1 MPIIEVE
8 HYVHRIDHFCWKM
21 LLWWLEVHRGIL
33 KWSQTHPRYV
43 LLPLPQ
49 QPKYNNSIFSRKAP
63 NFLQAF
69 YCTEKSKV
77 TYHLK
82 TPRIGLFVPSVCHGE
97 WLHRTEPMCVGCDHH
112 HITVHA
118 IIIQKVVIA
127 TFWDF
132 QSARW
137 PACGPVP
144 VVAHY
149 RINTKELLPELTMKS
164 SWRS

>member
-1 MPIIEVE
+1 MFTELIISAEKC
-8 HYVHRIDHFCWKM
+8 FCGD
-21 LLWWLEVHRGIL
+21 LRFIGGF
-33 KWSQTHPRYV
+33 SSDPRLIPDMYYCPS
-43 LLPLPQ
+43 L
-49 QPKYNNSIFSRKAP
+49 NNPSMIKFNLFWKAP